1 MDRRIF
7 VKSGILTGVTGL
19 AALGS
24 ASCTTVKFLE
34 SSAPKEPPPDMDE
47 VLSRMD
53 AGLRKIS
60 DWNLVDDFTETSDS
74 GPERDNANRVARNAV
89 KSLYVTAM
97 FCDMPVSAQVQP
109 GAQKRIMAALPEMEE
124 AARELEGHLDTHCHL
139 SDEELREFLRRDDD
153 PGMRFLESFNNLAK
167 DHGITAQRRL
177 QIRAMTTNILWR
189 LKNQPPGL
197 LLSECNEK
205 MKRAYASA
213 GPDVAAQH
221 LVAANVTE
229 EAFWQWQEEQGRE
242 PDEGVEDYS
251 NWNEFETSDKES
263 QKSEKKKSGVKKGAK
278 MMGIGLLMFGA
289 GAGLAVA
296 GAAPGVV
303 LGTIGAIFFLIG
315 LIRLLVAAIS
325 GSEPDSDGEE
335 EK

>member
-1 MDRRIF
+1 MTGIAVLASEGDTWSPPSLAEFFPPAIFFEGTPFQIDRINLIGFFMTGVVALFF
-7 VKSGILTGVTGL
+7 VLAFRNPQIVPGRLQNMGEVSVDFVRTFIADEILGSEGRKYGPYLATLFFMILAFNISGIT
-19 AALGS
+19 
-24 ASCTTVKFLE
+24 
-34 SSAPKEPPPDMDE
+34 P
-47 VLSRMD
+47 
-53 AGLRKIS
+53 
-60 DWNLVDDFTETSDS
+60 
-74 GPERDNANRVARNAV
+74 
-89 KSLYVTAM
+89 
-97 FCDMPVSAQVQP
+97 
-109 GAQKRIMAALPEMEE
+109 LP
-124 AARELEGHLDTHCHL
+124 
-139 SDEELREFLRRDDD
+139 
-153 PGMRFLESFNNLAK
+153 
-167 DHGITAQRRL
+167 
-177 QIRAMTTNILWR
+177 
-189 LKNQPPGL
+189 
-197 LLSECNEK
+197 
-205 MKRAYASA
+205 SA

-263 QKSEKKKSGVKKGAK
+263 QKPEKKKSGVKKGAK

-335 EK
+335 KK